1 MNGKQI
7 TSIIFGLM
15 LLTFACS
22 KKQED
27 IPAPVEP
34 APEQPEVAEEIKE
47 TEKPDVHV
55 DTTPDSLSDFDL
67 SKINLDDI
75 YFDFDKSE
83 LREDARA
90 TLARHSETLRANSE
104 IKVLIEGHCDER
116 GTEEYNLALGERR
129 AERVREYMVSLG
141 ISSARLRTI
150 SYGELRPRS
159 MGHDED
165 AWSQNRRAYF
175 NLSK

>member
-22 KKQED
+22 KKQDD
-27 IPAPVEP
+27 IPAPVDPEP
-34 APEQPEVAEEIKE
+34 AEPEVAEEIKE

-55 DTTPDSLSDFDL
+55 DTSPDTLSDFDI
-67 SKINLDDI
+67 SKINLDDV
-75 YFDFDKSE
+75 YFDFDKSD
-83 LREDARA
+83 LREDTR
-90 TLARHSETLRANSE
+90 ETLLRHGEVLKANPE
-104 IKVLIEGHCDER
+104 IRVLIEGHCDER

-141 ISSARLRTI
+141 ISSARMRTI
-150 SYGELRPRS
+150 SYGELRPKAL
-159 MGHDED
+159 GHDEG
-165 AWSQNRRAYF
+165 AWAQNRRAVF
-175 NLSK
+175 KLSK